1 MEGRHNFNDVSFSV
15 CKKIPYTYIKKI
27 KHLLISLKP
36 ALQGKMKLLNAFN
49 QDKVIYS
56 NIIYFNLSFNL
67 I

>member
-1 MEGRHNFNDVSFSV
+1 MTLVFLCGKRFIIFTSEKN
-15 CKKIPYTYIKKI
+15 I

-36 ALQGKMKLLNAFN
+36 ALQGKIKLLNAFN
-49 QDKVIYS
+49 QDKVIYL